1 MKSRQHAYRGR
12 RVAACLAA
20 AASFAQLACAVEVTV
35 EIGASGGDG
44 SPKDAI
50 VVLEPL
56 DAMPPPT
63 HGMAIVDQVGKQ
75 FAPLVSVVRT
85 GTAVSFPNS
94 DQIKHEVYS
103 AYPPKPFELKL
114 YAGKPA
120 QPVTFDK
127 PGLETLGCNVH
138 DKMIAFIGIVDSPYF
153 TTVPRVS
160 GSGKAKLDVPPGRYS
175 VRVWHPDLAAAVA
188 GRTID
193 VKSEQQ
199 TVIFALDLSG
209 EPDPVGAWPFP

>member
-1 MKSRQHAYRGR
+1 MRSHKNALRDHT
-12 RVAACLAA
+12 VAAWLVAA
-20 AASFAQLACAVEVTV
+20 VGFAQLAGAVVVTV
-35 EIGASGGDG
+35 EITATGGDG

-56 DAMPPPT
+56 DGMPPPT
-63 HGMAIVDQVGKQ
+63 RSTAIVDQVGKQ
-75 FAPLVSVVRT
+75 FAPQVTVVRT

-120 QPVTFDK
+120 QPVVFDK

-153 TTVPRVS
+153 TTVPRLA
-160 GSGKAKLDVPPGRYS
+160 GGGKARFDVPAGRYS
-175 VRVWHPDLAAAVA
+175 VRVWHPDLAARVA
-188 GRTID
+188 ARTVD
-193 VKSEQQ
+193 AKSERQ